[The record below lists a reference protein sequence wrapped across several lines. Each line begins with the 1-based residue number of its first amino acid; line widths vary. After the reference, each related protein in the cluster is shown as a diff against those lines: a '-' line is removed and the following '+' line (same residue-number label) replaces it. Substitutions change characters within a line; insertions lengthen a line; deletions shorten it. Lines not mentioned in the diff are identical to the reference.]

1 MDSTVDRF
9 SNLPDYVAHHILSLL
24 NFRELTRL
32 GSLSKRCREFC
43 LSTPSLDFYDW
54 GSNKQ
59 RQLWLLN
66 SIERF
71 LIRRGDNKIHHFR
84 IQWNFCAGSL
94 EVFRLMTWIHIAV
107 RCNVEVVDL
116 KLSLCNSEEQTI
128 EFPSCIYL
136 CGSLRSLSVDLNT
149 ILKAPSVAWFNNLE
163 YLKFKNVRI
172 VEGLCKWI
180 SFSCKCIK
188 DLRFESVSAENI
200 SVESS
205 SLESFSF
212 VDSYDLPC

>member
-1 MDSTVDRF
+1 MWPITF
-9 SNLPDYVAHHILSLL
+9 FHFSLL
-24 NFRELTRL
+24 ENSPL
-32 GSLSKRCREFC
+32 GNLSKRCREFC

-59 RQLWLLN
+59 RQLRFLN

-71 LIRRGDNKIHHFR
+71 LIRRGYNKIQHFR
-84 IQWNFCAGSL
+84 IRWDFCAGSL
-94 EVFRLMTWIHIAV
+94 DEDFRLMTWIHGAV

-116 KLSLCNSEEQTI
+116 KLSFCNSEEQTI

-163 YLKFKNVRI
+163 YLKFKNDRI

-180 SFSCKCIK
+180 SYSCKCIK
-188 DLRFESVSAENI
+188 DLRFEM
-200 SVESS
+200 
-205 SLESFSF
+205 
-212 VDSYDLPC
+212 